1 MLFCTYWLYLFY
13 NQKNN
18 IYCMMYVLQAKVVHV
33 NLSVSVVVQGM
44 VGGLSDVLF
53 VSYAVFVVFD
63 LR

>member
-1 MLFCTYWLYLFY
+1 
-13 NQKNN
+13 
-18 IYCMMYVLQAKVVHV
+18 MMYVLQAKVVHV

-44 VGGLSDVLF
+44 VGGLSDVFF